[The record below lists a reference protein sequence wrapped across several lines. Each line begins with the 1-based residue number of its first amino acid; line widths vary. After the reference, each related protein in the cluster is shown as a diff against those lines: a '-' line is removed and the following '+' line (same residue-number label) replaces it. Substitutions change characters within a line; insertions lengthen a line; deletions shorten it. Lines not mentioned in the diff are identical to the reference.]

1 MEEEKKTSPI
11 YGGRVMVASLIAL
24 PLLIILGVGGFY
36 YGVQTTYANKVMP
49 GVQVLGV
56 NVGGESLS
64 EARYLIKKQLATTRT
79 EELEIY
85 FDKDNWKIKPGDYDF
100 SVDVDQ
106 LADDVMAIGRRGSL
120 SQRFNERYS
129 SVIGKKSVE
138 VNSGTA
144 VEIDE
149 PKLQE
154 FLTNEVEPQI
164 NQEMKEATLTIKGMR
179 ATEFKPSQAGRVLN
193 VAGSVDAIKK
203 QLIQTEHKVKLAVE
217 LDEPE
222 SSLAS
227 TNDLGI
233 NTLIARGVSDFTGSP
248 TNRRHNIKTGAAK
261 FDGVIFKPGETISF
275 MKTLGPVDG
284 KAGFLPELVI
294 KKDKTTPEYGGGLCQ
309 VSTTAFR
316 AALNGGRKIDAR
328 VNHSYRV
335 AYYEPAGTDATVY
348 DPYPDFKFTNDTSG
362 HMLIDTYIEGNKLYF
377 DYYGTDPE
385 REVKIDGPYISNVT
399 GYPEPIYIDTST
411 IPEGTTKQIEV
422 AHKGADAVL
431 YRKVMHDGKTVH
443 NDTFKSH
450 YIPWP
455 AKFLKGVVEAAP
467 VETNLNNVAPP
478 SSGTENPQAPITEQ
492 PETGEQQP

>member
-1 MEEEKKTSPI
+1 MEKDTNPSPI
-11 YGGRVMVASLIAL
+11 NGGRVMVASLIAL
-24 PLLIILGVGGFY
+24 PLLVLLAVGGFY
-36 YGVQTTYANKVMP
+36 FGVQQTYAGKVMP
-49 GVQVLGV
+49 GVQVLGIS
-56 NVGGESLS
+56 VGGESLN
-64 EARYLIKKQLATTRT
+64 EARYLIRKQLDTTKT
-79 EELEIY
+79 EELELY
-85 FDKDNWKIKPGDYDF
+85 FDKESWKIKPGDYDF
-100 SVDVDQ
+100 AVDVDQ
-106 LADDVMAIGRRGSL
+106 LADDVMAVGRRGSL
-120 SQRFNERYS
+120 AQRFNERYS
-129 SVIGKKSVE
+129 SVISKKAVE
-138 VNSGTA
+138 VNSGAA

-149 PKLQE
+149 TALRE
-154 FLTNEVEPQI
+154 FLAKEVEPTI
-164 NQEMKEATLTIKGMR
+164 NQEMKEAVLTIKGMR

-193 VAGSVDAIKK
+193 ISESLENIKK
-203 QLIQTEHKVKLAVE
+203 QLIQTDHKVKLSVE

-227 TNDLGI
+227 TNNLGI

-316 AALNGGRKIDAR
+316 AALNGGLKIDAR

-348 DPYPDFKFTNDTSG
+348 DPYPDFKFTNDTKG

-399 GYPEPIYIDTST
+399 AYPEPIYIDTST

-422 AHKGADAVL
+422 AHKGADAVV
-431 YRKVMHDGKTVH
+431 YRKVLQDGKVVH

-455 AKFLKGVVEAAP
+455 AKFLKGVAEAAP
-467 VETNLNNVAPP
+467 VETNLNNVPPP
-478 SSGTENPQAPITEQ
+478 STGTENSQAPITEQ
-492 PETGEQQP
+492 PETGEQTV